1 MASLRL
7 VRRLVRLLTG
17 LLLLVGFALVVLVVA
32 VRTPVGERQLREW
45 IRTLLVQATDARVSI
60 GRVGGSLIS
69 GFWAHDVLLLFP
81 GGARVETRELSAS
94 YALQA
99 LLTGHIDVGSVRLRD
114 VRVRALAAAE
124 GWGFV
129 APGPSASEN
138 ETPLPTLRIDRVA
151 IENGR
156 VDLALGDA
164 TPRRL
169 ALTQLGL
176 EGAFAMDPREIR
188 LELTAL
194 HAVPRGIAVA
204 PLWGEGTVI
213 VGATG
218 DAIQAQGVTIA
229 TARSRLGAN
238 GRLVFDHRVDLRL
251 AMAPLSMR
259 ELRAVV
265 PEVPIR
271 PDLEGTL
278 AARGPWL
285 RIALRTAL
293 RTRNA
298 GAVRLF
304 GTTNAGAEGFPYAAR
319 ARIRHLDL
327 AAIEP
332 SLPASDLTGH
342 VAAQGAITS
351 LEKPLDLQ
359 LRLAPSRIE
368 GTDVQETRLA
378 GRVVSD
384 TLDARGEVVTRA
396 GRAVVDGKL
405 SWAGEPTYGA
415 RTRLDV
421 TDLAALVPGLPG
433 SGHVRATFEGR
444 GFTGPGRTATLDAH
458 VDGGRV
464 LAVPVDDG
472 NAKLTLREDL
482 LRVESGAFVVGGL
495 RTTVAGAMDL
505 QRQTLEANLS
515 AAGNPTVAARGI
527 GAEVGGTI
535 SARASVRGP
544 LHQLAVDGTLTGENM
559 RTSAATLQ
567 RGALTAA
574 LSGVGSDGMAG
585 QVTADLTGL
594 RVADSSPWTGT
605 MAADVQRSGGIYG
618 AALRLDGHAE
628 DGGRLLGRATV
639 RRMLTGDVEA
649 DLSQLSATVPDHG
662 TWTLVRPASLAYRA
676 GTLFVDRLELTAG
689 SQRIAVA
696 GRAGASGPA
705 DASLEW
711 TDVDLGAL
719 CTLRGLACTGS
730 TDGTVKVTGTAA
742 SPTLTLTGRADR
754 VTFEKAPPTSVSI
767 TGSYGDRLLSMRG
780 TVTQAEAGRLDLSG
794 ALPVD
799 LAWEGPRRDL
809 SDAPV
814 DLTVQTDGLDLS
826 VVRLLAPDAVRQSA
840 GRLAGDLRLRGP
852 WRNLQAEGTMGL
864 HDGSL
869 GLRATGVTYDH
880 IEIAAVARG
889 QTIAI
894 DSLRAHAGD
903 GTVDGSGN
911 LALAPTTTTPFAL
924 HLRFDRFLA
933 VALPAYEGATD
944 GTLTVEGSLAYPV
957 VRGELTLTR
966 LLVRPT
972 LLETTSGPSLEPD
985 PTIEV
990 VGRDEESE
998 ARPAAP
1004 SVDVADALSLDV
1016 QVSIDRDAW
1025 IRRNDADVELRGK
1038 IRLGKEA
1045 YQPLF
1050 VTGEIRLVRGW
1061 YAFQGRRFNLDE
1073 GRVTFGG
1080 DVPPDPQLDITASN
1094 KTGEYEVKVEIT
1106 GRASAPALALS
1117 SEPPLEQADILSLLV
1132 FGRPAR
1138 DLGRQQSLD
1147 LQRHAISLA
1156 SGYVMPE
1163 LRQSVMNTLGL
1174 DTIEVGD
1181 EGVRAG
1187 RYVTR
1192 DVFISLAQDFT
1203 GRAGQAVGVEY
1214 AITRRMSLK
1223 LSTSTRGDSAVDLLW
1238 RRRY

>member
-7 VRRLVRLLTG
+7 VRRLVRLITG
-17 LLLLVGFALVVLVVA
+17 VLLLVGFALVVLVVA

-45 IRTLLVQATDARVSI
+45 IRSVLVQATDARVSI

-69 GFWAHDVLLLFP
+69 GFWAHDVLLQFP
-81 GGARVETRELSAS
+81 GGARVDAKELSAS
-94 YALQA
+94 YALHV
-99 LLTGHIDVGSVRLRD
+99 LLTGRIELGTVRLRD
-114 VRVRALAAAE
+114 VRVRALTTAE

-129 APGPSASEN
+129 APGPAS
-138 ETPLPTLRIDRVA
+138 ETPLPTLSIDRVV
-151 IENGR
+151 IEDGR
-156 VDLALGDA
+156 ADLALGD
-164 TPRRL
+164 TMPRRL
-169 ALTQLGL
+169 ALTQLSLDGS
-176 EGAFAMDPREIR
+176 FAMDPREIR
-188 LELTAL
+188 VGLTGL
-194 HAVPRGIAVA
+194 HAVPRGVAVA
-204 PLWGEGTVI
+204 PLWGEGTVVI
-213 VGATG
+213 GATG
-218 DAIQAQGVTIA
+218 DAIQAQDLTIA
-229 TARSRLGAN
+229 TERSRLEATGQV
-238 GRLVFDHRVDLRL
+238 VFDHRVDLRL
-251 AMAPLSMR
+251 ATAPLAMR

-278 AARGPWL
+278 VARGPWQ
-285 RIALRTAL
+285 RIAVRSDL

-298 GAVRLF
+298 GVIRLF
-304 GTTNAGAEGFPYAAR
+304 GTTNGRADGFPSAAR
-319 ARIRHLDL
+319 ARVRHLDL
-327 AAIEP
+327 AAIDP
-332 SLPASDLTGH
+332 SLPPSNLTGH

-359 LRLAPSRIE
+359 LRLAPSGIE
-368 GTDVQETRLA
+368 SMDVQEARLA

-384 TLDARGEVVTRA
+384 GLDARGEVVTRA
-396 GRAVVDGKL
+396 GRATVDGKL
-405 SWAGEPTYGA
+405 SWAGETVYSA

-421 TDLAALVPGLPG
+421 GDLAALVPALPG
-433 SGHVRATFEGR
+433 SGHVRATVQGR
-444 GFTGPGRTATLDAH
+444 GFTGPSRTATLDAH
-458 VDGGRV
+458 VDGARV

-472 NAKLTLREDL
+472 DMKLALRGDL
-482 LRVESGAFVVGGL
+482 LRVENGAFVVGGL

-505 QRQTLEANLS
+505 QRQTLEATLS
-515 AAGNPTVAARGI
+515 ATGDPTAAARSI
-527 GAEVGGTI
+527 GAQVGGAIT
-535 SARASVRGP
+535 ARASVRGP
-544 LHQLAVDGTLTGENM
+544 LHQLAVDGTLTGENV
-559 RTSAATLQ
+559 RTSSATLQ
-567 RGALTAA
+567 RGALTAN
-574 LSGVGSDGMAG
+574 LTGVGGEGMAG
-585 QVTADLTGL
+585 RLTADLTGL
-594 RVADSSPWTGT
+594 RVAESSPWTGT
-605 MAADVQRSGGIYG
+605 MAADVQRSGGIDG
-618 AALRLDGHAE
+618 AALRFDGHAE
-628 DGGRLLGRATV
+628 DGGRLLARATV
-639 RRMLTGDVEA
+639 RRLLTGDVEA

-676 GTLFVDRLELTAG
+676 GTLFVDRFEVTAD
-689 SQRIAVA
+689 SQRITVA

-705 DASLEW
+705 DLSLEW

-719 CTLRGLACTGS
+719 CKLRGLVCTGS

-742 SPTLTLTGRADR
+742 SPLLTLTARADR
-754 VTFEKAPPTSVSI
+754 VTFEKAPTTALAI
-767 TGSYGDRLLSMRG
+767 TGSYGDRLLSVRS

-814 DLTVQTDGLDLS
+814 DLTLQTDGLDLA

-852 WRNLQAEGTMGL
+852 WRDLRAEGTMSL

-869 GLRATGVTYDH
+869 GLRATGVSYDQ

-894 DSLRAHAGD
+894 ESLRAHAGD
-903 GTVDGSGN
+903 GTVEGSGN

-990 VGRDEESE
+990 VGREEEPE
-998 ARPAAP
+998 AGPAAP

-1025 IRRNDADVELRGK
+1025 IRRSDADVELRGK
-1038 IRLGKEA
+1038 IRVGKEA
-1045 YQPLF
+1045 YKPLF

-1061 YAFQGRRFNLDE
+1061 YAFQGRRFDLDE
-1073 GRVTFGG
+1073 GRIIFGG
-1080 DVPPDPQLDITASN
+1080 DVPPDPQLDITAIN

-1138 DLGRQQSLD
+1138 DLGHEQSVD
-1147 LQRHAISLA
+1147 LQRKAISLA

-1174 DTIEVGD
+1174 DTFEVGD

-1203 GRAGQAVGVEY
+1203 GRVGQVMGVEY
-1214 AITRRMSLK
+1214 AVTRRMSLK
-1223 LSTSTRGDSAVDLLW
+1223 LSTSTRGDSAVDFLW